1 MESGKLIMGI
11 CNPLLDISAECSTEF
26 IEKYGLKHGYAILA
40 EEKHKP
46 LFDELWEAP
55 GVELIAGGSG
65 MNTMRCANFMLQK
78 TKPNSCIYF
87 GSICDDERGKKLKEC
102 LDSEGME
109 SSFSI
114 AEDSYTGAC
123 GVVINNKER
132 SLIADLGASLKYKTE
147 HLESHFDKLND
158 YKIIYAT
165 GFFITS
171 NCEALLKLVDWA
183 TEHDKTFSFNLS
195 AVFLVEGHKDVY
207 EKVIAN
213 TDIVFGNEDESSAFG
228 RTHGIDSEDRKEIAK
243 YIVEFPRAEAKKS
256 KTRTA
261 VVTQGLNPTIVATHN
276 FETGET
282 VVKEYE
288 VQKVPKSE
296 IVDLNSA
303 GDSFTGGFLA
313 AIALG
318 HSEETAIKAAGYC
331 AKYIIGVSG
340 CSFPRPM
347 EFEYPEL

>member
-1 MESGKLIMGI
+1 M
-11 CNPLLDISAECSTEF
+11 
-26 IEKYGLKHGYAILA
+26 
-40 EEKHKP
+40 
-46 LFDELWEAP
+46 
-55 GVELIAGGSG
+55 
-65 MNTMRCANFMLQK
+65 
-78 TKPNSCIYF
+78 
-87 GSICDDERGKKLKEC
+87 
-102 LDSEGME
+102 
-109 SSFSI
+109 
-114 AEDSYTGAC
+114 
-123 GVVINNKER
+123 
-132 SLIADLGASLKYKTE
+132 
-147 HLESHFDKLND
+147 
-158 YKIIYAT
+158 
-165 GFFITS
+165 
-171 NCEALLKLVDWA
+171 
-183 TEHDKTFSFNLS
+183 
-195 AVFLVEGHKDVY
+195 VEGHKDVY

-228 RTHGIDSEDRKEIAK
+228 RTHGIESEDRKEIAK